1 MENNILLDQL
11 KKFYENEKNLNTL
24 FKILNHNNIF
34 KKSKEKKISLRL
46 IDWFVTNY
54 CKKNKVIIEKTI
66 KNKKE
71 FINIYNSYK
80 SNLRAF
86 SKQLFDPFRRK
97 KQIFLYYHKRKNL
110 IISFCLTKKQSH
122 QNFIKTTIGQ
132 INFFKWI
139 IENNIYNYIKLNKK
153 IIESDMISSQKEN
166 NNKKLD
172 KKNLVI
178 KTIKSKNGS
187 VQKISRKK
195 RIELSKSV
203 NKNMQFNKQH
213 TILYFD

>member
-1 MENNILLDQL
+1 M
-11 KKFYENEKNLNTL
+11 
-24 FKILNHNNIF
+24 
-34 KKSKEKKISLRL
+34 KISLRL

-54 CKKNKVIIEKTI
+54 CKKNKIIIEK
-66 KNKKE
+66 KSKSKRE

-97 KQIFLYYHKRKNL
+97 KEIFLYYNKKKRLNL
-110 IISFCLTKKQSH
+110 SFCLTKQPSH
-122 QNFIKTTIGQ
+122 ENFIKTTIGQ
-132 INFFKWI
+132 INFFKWV

-153 IIESDMISSQKEN
+153 IIEGDMISSQKEN

-172 KKNLVI
+172 KKNLVV
-178 KTIKSKNGS
+178 KTIKSKNGL

-203 NKNMQFNKQH
+203 NKNMQFNKQDI
-213 TILYFD
+213 ILYFD

>member
-1 MENNILLDQL
+1 MENNILLNQL
-11 KKFYENEKNLNTL
+11 KRFYQKEKNLNTL
-24 FKILNHNNIF
+24 FKILNHNNYY

-46 IDWFVTNY
+46 IDWFVTNF
-54 CKKNKVIIEKTI
+54 CKKNKIIIEKTT

-86 SKQLFDPFRRK
+86 SKQTFDPFRRK
-97 KQIFLYYHKRKNL
+97 NEIFLDYKNKKKLLFSFISNNKISHK
-110 IISFCLTKKQSH
+110 
-122 QNFIKTTIGQ
+122 NFIKTTIGQ

-139 IENNIYNYIKLNKK
+139 IENNIYNYIKLNKE
-153 IIESDMISSQKEN
+153 IIESDMIFSQKEN

-172 KKNLVI
+172 KKNLIV
-178 KTIKSKNGS
+178 KTIKYKNGS